1 MVLYFRAGGE
11 LKTKLKLDAGQS
23 TRRVETE
30 EGRSLAE
37 ILVEI
42 GIPPSFV
49 AFAFKNNRV
58 TGLNHIPSD
67 GDVITL
73 QPPVSGG

>member
-1 MVLYFRAGGE
+1 M
-11 LKTKLKLDAGQS
+11 TKLKPDAGKS

-30 EGRSLAE
+30 EGRTLAE

-42 GIPPSFV
+42 GIHPSFV
-49 AFAFKNNRV
+49 AFAFKNDRV
-58 TGLNHIPSD
+58 TGLDHVPSD
-67 GDVITL
+67 GDIITL